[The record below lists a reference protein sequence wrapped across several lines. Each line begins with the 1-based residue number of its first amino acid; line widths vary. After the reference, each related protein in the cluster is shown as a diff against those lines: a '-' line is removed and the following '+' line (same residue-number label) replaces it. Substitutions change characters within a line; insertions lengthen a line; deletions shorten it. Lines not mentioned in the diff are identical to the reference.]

1 MINNILIVI
10 LIILTIKSL
19 KQEVHKYQTH
29 KEERIDLEEVNQ
41 KKDKMILIH
50 LMINIYKL
58 IINKI
63 NKKEVE
69 EDQKVLK
76 IKKNILVNN
85 FKNKL
90 I

>member
-10 LIILTIKSL
+10 LIILIIKFL
-19 KQEVHKYQTH
+19 KQEAHKYLTH
-29 KEERIDLEEVNQ
+29 KEEKIDQEEVNQ